1 MSTTKRISIDWV
13 LVALLLLLIVIGW
26 FAIYTADFDE
36 TNASIFNTARGYGRQ
51 LRWIGVALTIAFFM
65 QLLDTRFFI
74 TLAYP
79 IYLSAMSLLLM
90 VLLMGATISGSQ
102 SWFRLGAANLQP
114 SELAKYGTAIALA
127 RYLSSINQS
136 SSFDFDEQV
145 TVAGIIA
152 LPILLV
158 LLQGDAGSAL
168 VFSAFALTLYRE
180 GLSGLVLV
188 FGVFMATVF
197 VLALLVSFDVLV
209 GVLAT
214 ILLITLAYRRKATQQ
229 DIFIFVG
236 TALLMFI
243 LSHVVSQPIF
253 LLVLFS
259 IGAVILFFYF
269 NTHRVV
275 YFMITMLLAMG
286 MYVKSVDYAYNQ
298 VLKPHQKN
306 RIGVILGTI
315 EDNKG
320 VGYNLNQSKIAIG
333 SGGLWGKGF
342 LQGTQNKGNFVPEIH
357 TDFIF
362 CTIGEEFGFMGS
374 LGFISLYV
382 LLLIKIVS
390 VAERQRSRFARIYGY
405 SVASI
410 LFFHFAVNISMTI
423 GLMPVIGIPLPFVSY
438 GGSSLIGFTLLTF
451 TLVKLDSERGMYL

>member
-51 LRWIGVALTIAFFM
+51 LQWIGVALTIAFFM

-102 SWFRLGAANLQP
+102 SWFKLGAANLQP

-136 SSFDFDEQV
+136 TSFDFDEQV

-180 GLSGLVLV
+180 GLSGFVLV

-214 ILLITLAYRRKATQQ
+214 VLLITLAYRRKATQQ

-236 TALLMFI
+236 AALLMFI

-374 LGFISLYV
+374 LGFISVYV

>member
-1 MSTTKRISIDWV
+1 MATKKTSIDWV
-13 LVALLLLLIVIGW
+13 LVGLLLLLITIGW

-36 TNASIFNTARGYGRQ
+36 TNASIFNTARSYGRQ
-51 LRWIGVALTIAFFM
+51 LQWIGVALVIAFFI
-65 QLLDTRFFI
+65 QLLNTGFFV

-102 SWFRLGAANLQP
+102 SWFKLGAASLQP
-114 SELAKYGTAIALA
+114 SEIGKYATAIVLA
-127 RYLSSINQS
+127 RYLSSLNS
-136 SSFDFDEQV
+136 GTHFDFDEQV

-152 LPILLV
+152 LPTLLV

-188 FGVFMATVF
+188 LAAFMATVF

-214 ILLITLAYRRKATQQ
+214 ILLIVLAYRRKATQQ
-229 DIFIFVG
+229 DILIFVAA
-236 TALLMFI
+236 ALFMFI
-243 LSHVVSQPIF
+243 LSHIVSQAIF
-253 LLVLFS
+253 LLILFFIS
-259 IGAVILFFYF
+259 VVILFFYF
-269 NTHRVV
+269 NTRRLVF
-275 YFMITMLLAMG
+275 FMIGMLFAIG
-286 MYVKSVDYAYNQ
+286 MYVKSVDYAYNE

-306 RIGVILGTI
+306 RIGVILGII
-315 EDNKG
+315 EDKKG

-342 LQGTQNKGNFVPEIH
+342 LQGTQNKGDFVPEIH

-374 LGFISLYV
+374 LGFIGIFV
-382 LLLIKIVS
+382 LLLIKIVN

-451 TLVKLDSERGMYL
+451 TLVKLDSERLMYL